1 MAMVSYIQNFSKIGD
16 KNFFD
21 IEGSPLW
28 IFQKIHDFLND
39 FRGKG
44 GAGHTSSCLDTTKIG
59 LNLTLNMVIWV
70 ASPPLPVATLTPK
83 ERSVGGWVCKMSTNV
98 YEGHWVGSVDV
109 NVYKIKV

>member
-1 MAMVSYIQNFSKIGD
+1 MALGSYIQNFSKIGD

-28 IFQKIHDFLND
+28 IFQEIRYLLND
-39 FRGKG
+39 FRGKE

-70 ASPPLPVATLTPK
+70 ASPPNPWP
-83 ERSVGGWVCKMSTNV
+83 R
-98 YEGHWVGSVDV
+98 
-109 NVYKIKV
+109 